1 MVETKRAYCDFGR
14 RFKLNAIPHN
24 ETYRFF
30 FPNQGEVSNG
40 MHWFCC
46 GELVPPLLTMASI
59 GCI

>member
-30 FPNQGEVSNG
+30 FPNQGEVRKSRNE
-40 MHWFCC
+40 
-46 GELVPPLLTMASI
+46 GEYGP
-59 GCI
+59 GFY